1 MAHLHDGPLSSDGIE
16 MMAKIVTA
24 MHEAPDTAPI
34 VFTGERPAAKIY
46 VVLGSKAM
54 KKWYPGMHASPG
66 QWLRGREGED
76 VLVTYSPEYILR
88 FGTVTPALMKL
99 KREMWT
105 SLKGVMQ
112 RIGYSK

>member
-1 MAHLHDGPLSSDGIE
+1 

-24 MHEAPDTAPI
+24 MHETPDTAPI

-54 KKWYPGMHASPG
+54 KKWY
-66 QWLRGREGED
+66 
-76 VLVTYSPEYILR
+76 LVTYSPEYILR
-88 FGTVTPALMKL
+88 FGAVTPAVK
-99 KREMWT
+99 KIKSDMWT